1 MGAKTQKLK
10 EPFAHRLQEEPAE
23 GSREVIDRE
32 LERQQKE
39 KTSEKKRREP
49 RSAGRPASK

>member
-10 EPFAHRLQEEPAE
+10 EPPAHRLQEEPAE